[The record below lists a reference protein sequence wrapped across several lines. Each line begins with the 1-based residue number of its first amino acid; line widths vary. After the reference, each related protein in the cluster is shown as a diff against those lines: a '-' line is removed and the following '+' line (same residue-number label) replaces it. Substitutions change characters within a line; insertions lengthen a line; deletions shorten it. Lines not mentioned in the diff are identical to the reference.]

1 VPVGCCSVYETK
13 RDSCRYRVKKGFAQ
27 GAYVKGSVDLQAS
40 PVEAIDA
47 AYTPDCF
54 DHNLGV
60 VRRFMLADLVKGTS
74 INARR
79 YRLGITIR
87 ANKAKIEGNI
97 GLLAR
102 FFNDHACV
110 LTLKCAAMN

>member
-1 VPVGCCSVYETK
+1 
-13 RDSCRYRVKKGFAQ
+13 VKKGFAQ

-79 YRLGITIR
+79 YRLRITIR
-87 ANKAKIEGNI
+87 ANKAKIEGNSGI
-97 GLLAR
+97 LAR
-102 FFNDHACV
+102 F
-110 LTLKCAAMN
+110 LTILAGILTFKMCGYELIEAPYSEASKPEPHQV